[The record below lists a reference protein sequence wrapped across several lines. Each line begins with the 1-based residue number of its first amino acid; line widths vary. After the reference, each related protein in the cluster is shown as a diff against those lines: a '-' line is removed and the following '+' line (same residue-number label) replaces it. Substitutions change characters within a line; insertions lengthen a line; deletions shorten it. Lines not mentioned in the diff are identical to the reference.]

1 MLTGKTIILGVTGS
15 IAAYKTAEI
24 VRRLKDLNA
33 NVRVVMTVN
42 ASKFIG
48 EITLQTL
55 SQNPVYINMFPDS
68 GSLEDP
74 LTHIS
79 ISDHADLF
87 LVAPAT
93 ANIIGKVASGIAD
106 DLLST
111 TLLSVGDKPVLMA
124 PAMNERMYKSHIY
137 SHNEKKLRIAGIKFI
152 DPEYGKLACGEEGD
166 GRLASVDSIVSHVV
180 DALIEGNLFDT
191 YDLKGKRV
199 LVTAG
204 GTREYIDPVRFIG
217 NPATGKMGF
226 ALAHT
231 AQVRGANVT
240 LISGKTLLSPP
251 DGAKYIQTE
260 TADQMSKA
268 VLDNFKHADIL
279 VMAAAVGDFKPQ
291 KTEKNKIKRKGTI
304 RIDLEPTDDILEKL
318 GKTKN
323 GRITVGFAAE
333 TNNLI
338 KNAKAKLKKKNLDLI
353 VVNDIIQ
360 PGAGFESETNI
371 VKIIDRAN
379 NVEELPKRTK
389 EEVAHRIWDRIV
401 DLINKNKGA

>member
-1 MLTGKTIILGVTGS
+1 MLTGKRIIFGVTGS
-15 IAAYKTAEI
+15 IAAYKAAEI

-42 ASKFIG
+42 AAKFIG

-55 SQNPVYINMFPDS
+55 SQNPVYINMFPPS
-68 GSLEDP
+68 GGLEDP
-74 LTHIS
+74 ITHIA
-79 ISDHADLF
+79 ISDSADLF

-111 TLLSVGDKPVLMA
+111 TLLSAGNKPVLMA

-137 SHNEKKLRIAGIKFI
+137 SHNEKKLQIAGVKFI
-152 DPEYGKLACGEEGD
+152 NPEYGKLACGKEGE
-166 GRLASVDSIVSHVV
+166 GRLASVETIVSHVV
-180 DALIEGNLFDT
+180 NALIEGDH
-191 YDLKGKRV
+191 DLKGKRV

-231 AQVRGANVT
+231 ARVRGANVT
-240 LISGKTLLSPP
+240 LISGKTLLAPP
-251 DGAKYIQTE
+251 ESVKYISVE
-260 TADQMSKA
+260 TADQMGKA
-268 VLDNFKHADIL
+268 VLDRFEHTDIL
-279 VMAAAVGDFKPQ
+279 VMAAAIGDFKP
-291 KTEKNKIKRKGTI
+291 KKIEKNKIKRKGML

-318 GKTKN
+318 GKIKN
-323 GRITVGFAAE
+323 GRIIVGFAAE

-338 KNAKAKLKKKNLDLI
+338 KNAKTKLKKKNLDLI
-353 VVNDIIQ
+353 VVNDITQ

-371 VKIIDRAN
+371 VKIINRAN
-379 NVEELPKRTK
+379 NVEDLPKWTK

-401 DLINKNKGA
+401 EILKGKRR

>member
-1 MLTGKTIILGVTGS
+1 MLTEKTIIFGVTGS
-15 IAAYKTAEI
+15 IAAYKAAEI
-24 VRRLKDLNA
+24 IRRLKNLNA
-33 NVRVVMTVN
+33 NVRVIMTVN
-42 ASKFIG
+42 AAKFIG

-55 SQNPVYINMFPDS
+55 SQNPVYINMFPPS
-68 GSLEDP
+68 GGLEDP
-74 LTHIS
+74 ITHIA
-79 ISDHADLF
+79 ISDSADLF

-106 DLLST
+106 DILST
-111 TLLSVGDKPVLMA
+111 TLLSTGNKPVLMA

-137 SHNEKKLRIAGIKFI
+137 KHNEKKLQIAGVKFI
-152 DPEYGKLACGEEGD
+152 NPEYGKLACGEEGD
-166 GRLASVDSIVSHVV
+166 GRLASVDSIISHVV
-180 DALIEGNLFDT
+180 DALIEGNLFDA

-231 AQVRGANVT
+231 ARVRGASVT
-240 LISGKTLLSPP
+240 LISGKTLLAPP
-251 DGAKYIQTE
+251 ESAKYISVE
-260 TADQMSKA
+260 TADQMGKA
-268 VLDNFKHADIL
+268 VLDNFEHADIL
-279 VMAAAVGDFKPQ
+279 VMAAAVGDFKPK
-291 KTEKNKIKRKGTI
+291 KTEKNKIKRKGMI

-318 GKTKN
+318 GKIKN

-338 KNAKAKLKKKNLDLI
+338 KNAKTKLKKKNLDLI
-353 VVNDIIQ
+353 VVNDVTQ
-360 PGAGFESETNI
+360 PDAGFESNTNI
-371 VKIIDRAN
+371 VKIIDRSN
-379 NVEELPKRTK
+379 DVEELPKWTK

-401 DLINKNKGA
+401 DLINKNKGV

>member
-15 IAAYKTAEI
+15 IAAYKSAEI
-24 VRRLKDLNA
+24 IRRLNGLNA

-42 ASKFIG
+42 AAKFIG

-55 SQNPVYINMFPDS
+55 SQNPVYINMFPNS
-68 GSLEDP
+68 GILEDP

-79 ISDHADLF
+79 ISDSADLF

-93 ANIIGKVASGIAD
+93 ANVIGKLAGGIAD

-111 TLLSVGDKPVLMA
+111 TLLSAGNKPVLMA

-137 SHNEKKLRIAGIKFI
+137 KHNEKKLQIAGIKFI
-152 DPEYGKLACGEEGD
+152 NPEYGKLACGEEGE
-166 GRLASVDSIVSHVV
+166 GRLSSVETIVSHVV
-180 DALIEGNLFDT
+180 DALIKGDIFNT
-191 YDLKGKRV
+191 YDLKEKRV

-226 ALAHT
+226 ALART
-231 AQVRGANVT
+231 ARARGADVT
-240 LISGKTLLSPP
+240 LISGKTFLTPP
-251 DGAKYIQTE
+251 ESVKYISAE

-268 VLDNFKHADIL
+268 VLDNFERADIL
-279 VMAAAVGDFKPQ
+279 VMAAAVGDFKPK
-291 KTEKNKIKRKGTI
+291 KTEKNKIKRKGMLK
-304 RIDLEPTDDILEKL
+304 IDLEPTDDILEKL
-318 GKTKN
+318 GKIKN

-333 TNNLI
+333 TNDFI
-338 KNAKAKLKKKNLDLI
+338 KNAKTKLKKKNLDLI
-353 VVNDIIQ
+353 VVNDITQ
-360 PGAGFESETNI
+360 SGAGFESETNI
-371 VKIIDRAN
+371 VKIIDRSN
-379 NVEELPKRTK
+379 NIEELPKWTK

-401 DLINKNKGA
+401 ELINKNKGA

>member
-24 VRRLKDLNA
+24 IRRLKNLNA

-48 EITLQTL
+48 ELTLQTL
-55 SQNPVYINMFPDS
+55 SQNPVYTNMFSNS

-79 ISDHADLF
+79 ISDSADLF

-111 TLLSVGDKPVLMA
+111 TLLSVGNKPVLMA
-124 PAMNERMYKSHIY
+124 PAMNERMYKSHLY
-137 SHNEKKLRIAGIKFI
+137 KHNEKKLRIAGIKFI
-152 DPEYGKLACGEEGD
+152 NPEYGKLACGEEGD
-166 GRLASVDSIVSHVV
+166 GRLASVETIIQRVIN
-180 DALIEGNLFDT
+180 ALAESNL
-191 YDLKGKRV
+191 DLKGKRV

-226 ALAHT
+226 ALART
-231 AQVRGANVT
+231 AQMRGASVT
-240 LISGKTLLSPP
+240 LISGETLLTPP
-251 DGAKYIQTE
+251 ESVKYIQVE
-260 TADQMSKA
+260 TSDQMSKA
-268 VLDNFKHADIL
+268 VPDNFKRADIL

-291 KTEKNKIKRKGTI
+291 KTEKNKIKRKDVL

-318 GKTKN
+318 GKIKN

-338 KNAKAKLKKKNLDLI
+338 KNAKTKLKKKKLDLI
-353 VVNDIIQ
+353 VVNDVTQ
-360 PGAGFESETNI
+360 PDAGFESETNI
-371 VKIIDRAN
+371 VKIIDRDN
-379 NVEELPKRTK
+379 NVEELPKWTK

-401 DLINKNKGA
+401 EILKGKRR